1 MLKIDW
7 LHPRKSPNA
16 VGFHFAEQV
25 LRKVDAAGKNTIS
38 FSLKKAS
45 LCSEF
50 KLLKEVP
57 PRQVPAPQAST
68 MLWLG
73 AEKWA
78 VGEWGDFCSPHR
90 NTLQRVSPL
99 RVLVSSSWYLPFPL
113 SPLVIV
119 CTLVYV
125 ADKLVEL
132 IWDFFLLLEV
142 MPAVEDRAPLLYL
155 NVISKGTVWIK
166 MIFLS

>member
-7 LHPRKSPNA
+7 LHPRRSPNV

-25 LRKVDAAGKNTIS
+25 LRKVDAAGKNAIS
-38 FSLKKAS
+38 LSLRKAS

-73 AEKWA
+73 AE
-78 VGEWGDFCSPHR
+78 E
-90 NTLQRVSPL
+90 
-99 RVLVSSSWYLPFPL
+99 
-113 SPLVIV
+113 
-119 CTLVYV
+119 
-125 ADKLVEL
+125 
-132 IWDFFLLLEV
+132 
-142 MPAVEDRAPLLYL
+142 
-155 NVISKGTVWIK
+155 
-166 MIFLS
+166 